1 MADTPSV
8 LKVDAKGSQCEEVEK
23 WGQSAS
29 RLPPSQA
36 VGDDTGK
43 KEVPRRKEVAAWRG
57 GCVDP

>member
-8 LKVDAKGSQCEEVEK
+8 LKVDAKESQGEEVEK

-36 VGDDTGK
+36 VGDDTGR
-43 KEVPRRKEVAAWRG
+43 KEVPLRKEVEA
-57 GCVDP
+57 